1 MFYEKLAQAKQEKT
15 AMDFGVRYNINH
27 ARKSTKSTERELMTR
42 AAIRKR

>member
-27 ARKSTKSTERELMTR
+27 ARDAHMRELMTR